1 MFQKC
6 LDFVD
11 QVPEEE
17 SKTILLTAVRTNT
30 DGKVY
35 VEVERARAT
44 RTLAAFKESSGAF
57 KEAFELLQEVAVETF
72 SSMERKEKYDFIF
85 EQMRL
90 ALITEQ
96 FNQAQI
102 ISRKINPKIF
112 NNENDETFQVGSII
126 I

>member
-6 LDFVD
+6 LDFVE
-11 QVPEEE
+11 QVPDRETKE
-17 SKTILLTAVRTNT
+17 ILLNSVRTNT
-30 DGKVY
+30 EGKVF

-44 RTLAAFKESSGAF
+44 RALATFKESDCSY

-72 SSMERKEKYDFIF
+72 SSMERKEKYDFIL

-112 NNENDETFQVGSII
+112 NNDAEESLKVNLN
-126 I
+126 